1 MKLSL
6 PIIAIALTVMPVAT
20 QAQFGIPTI
29 VHDPINDIQ
38 LIYENGTLLQQVA
51 ETISIFNVAYQET
64 MALRNRQFML
74 AATYLS
80 NFAMQGVAGHSSWTI
95 GLTTA
100 GGIVPAN
107 AVWQDMATPFVGAS
121 PTTTIQNRVQLA
133 DAMGPSMIDAIGGCN
148 ASLVSTDGAIA
159 NLEAMA
165 FSTDPLD
172 NSNDALGGGSVVG
185 HTQTLRLQECQH
197 NVQLQQAQ
205 LQLVNLLRQR
215 DYENTQFNT
224 YQNIDLFAGNAPG
237 INNVSGVL
245 TATLP

>member
-1 MKLSL
+1 MKLKLSL
-6 PIIAIALTVMPVAT
+6 VAVVLAAMPVAM
-20 QAQFGIPTI
+20 QAQLE
-29 VHDPINDIQ
+29 VHDPINNIQ

-51 ETISIFNVAYQET
+51 ETISIFNVAYEET

-100 GGIVPAN
+100 GGIVPSN
-107 AVWQDMATPFVGAS
+107 AVWQDMATSPFVAN
-121 PTTTIQNRVQLA
+121 PTFTIQNRVQLA

-148 ASLVSTDGAIA
+148 ASLVQSDGAIA
-159 NLEAMA
+159 ALEGMA

-172 NSNDALGGGSVVG
+172 NSNDALGGGAVVG
-185 HTQTLRLQECQH
+185 HTQNLRLQECQH

-224 YQNIDLFAGNAPG
+224 YTNIDLFAGNAPG

-245 TATLP
+245 IATFN